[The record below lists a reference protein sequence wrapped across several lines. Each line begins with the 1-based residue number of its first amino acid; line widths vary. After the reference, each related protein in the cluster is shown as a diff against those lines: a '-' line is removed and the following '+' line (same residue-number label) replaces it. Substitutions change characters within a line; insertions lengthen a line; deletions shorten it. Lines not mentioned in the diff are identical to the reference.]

1 MKVYWTDFAK
11 QSLKEVY
18 HFYRKNASEKV
29 AKRIKA
35 QIFFKTKL
43 LEQQSK
49 VGQIEPFLEEIGLDH
64 RYILSGNFKIIY
76 LIQGDSIFITDLFDT
91 RRNPEKINDPT
102 R

>member
-11 QSLKEVY
+11 KSLKEIY
-18 HFYRKNASEKV
+18 YFYKAHASEKI
-29 AKRIKA
+29 AKKLKS
-35 QIFFKTKL
+35 QIFLKAKL
-43 LEQQSK
+43 ISK
-49 VGQIEPFLEEIGLDH
+49 KPKLGQIEVFLEDVGLGH
-64 RYILSGNFKIIY
+64 RYVLSGNFKIIY